1 MLNLIIAVVA
11 ILLLYGL
18 AKKYVE
24 VQNDKA
30 EVWVGHQKADLQ
42 ESLKELADRVK
53 ALKEKNGKWFSV
65 KEIESEMQ

>member
-1 MLNLIIAVVA
+1 MVELIVAVVA

-18 AKKYVE
+18 AKKYIA

-42 ESLKELADRVK
+42 DDLQQLDKRVDDLKA
-53 ALKEKNGKWFSV
+53 KNGKWFSV
-65 KEIESEMQ
+65 SDIESKMQ